1 MFRSVF
7 VALACLACLACQA
20 RDSGSPVVIE
30 ASGLS
35 MTQAEFERL
44 VDGDARLRATLARP
58 DGKAALGREF
68 GKAFALEAE
77 ARRRKLDQSP
87 EVQLKV
93 RNYTMQLLGYQLL
106 ASLRAAYLK
115 DEAALTRHY
124 EAKRSAFEEPRVRT
138 ILVRVKGSAVAAR
151 PGTRELSEAEARAKA
166 EALRAKLAGG
176 ADFTALAKEESD
188 DTGSRDAG
196 GDIGFVARGAT
207 DARFEELAYSLPVG
221 AVSDVIRTEFGFQI
235 LRVEERRVRPLESVK
250 EVLANELAHKD
261 MEALSE
267 KGYKLNDAFFGK

>member
-7 VALACLACLACQA
+7 VALACLACLACGA

-35 MTQAEFERL
+35 MTQAEFEKL
-44 VDGDARLRATLARP
+44 VEGNESLRATLARP
-58 DGKAALGREF
+58 AGKAALGREF
-68 GKAFALEAE
+68 GRAFALEAE

-87 EVQLKV
+87 GVQLKV
-93 RNYTMQLLGYQLL
+93 RNYTMQLLGYELL
-106 ASLRAAYLK
+106 VSLRAGYLK
-115 DEAALTRHY
+115 DQEALARHY

-138 ILVRVKGSAVAAR
+138 ILVRVKGSAAAAR

-176 ADFTALAKEESD
+176 ADFAALAKEESD
-188 DTGSRDAG
+188 DNGSRDAG
-196 GDIGFVARGAT
+196 GDIGFVTRGST
-207 DARFEELAYSLPVG
+207 DARLEELAYSLPVG
-221 AVSDVIRTEFGFQI
+221 ALSDVIRTELGFQI
-235 LRVEERRVRPLESVK
+235 LRVEERRALPLESVK
-250 EVLANELAHKD
+250 EVIANELAHKD

>member
-1 MFRSVF
+1 
-7 VALACLACLACQA
+7 
-20 RDSGSPVVIE
+20 VVIE

-44 VDGDARLRATLARP
+44 VDGDERLRTTLARP
-58 DGKAALGREF
+58 AGKAALGREF

-87 EVQLKV
+87 DVQLKV
-93 RNYTMQLLGYQLL
+93 RNYTMKLLGYELL
-106 ASLRAAYLK
+106 VSLRAGYLK

-151 PGTRELSEAEARAKA
+151 PGARELSEAEAQAKA

-176 ADFTALAKEESD
+176 ADFAALAKEESD

-235 LRVEERRVRPLESVK
+235 LRVEERRVQPLEAVK
-250 EVLANELAHKD
+250 EILANELAHKD